1 MTMYPKTV
9 QLIQE
14 KMPTVFPGAVLR
26 FIAGETQETHVFGQA
41 ALLPKTEPMTK
52 DHLFDLASLT
62 KVVCTTSVLL
72 KLWDQGKIE
81 MEAPLTRWL
90 PAFKD
95 DQVTIKHLLT
105 HTAAINTWIPHRDQ
119 LDAAALRKAYLQ
131 LESSDTIGQTVS
143 YTDTGT
149 ILLGF
154 LLEELYQKPVTEIF
168 QEEVLTPL
176 GMKNSGFPPFPPS
189 QLPMIVPTQQQPDGS
204 ILRGIT
210 HDPKARVLGNH
221 AGNAGLF
228 STVDDLTLFVQLLL
242 ANGQQQG
249 APFFSEKVMQALA
262 HRQTPESTKP
272 RTYGW
277 DLLGA
282 PYQLFHTG
290 YTGTFLAVDIPNK
303 KAFIFLS
310 NRVHPVDHRESYLG
324 HRDEILQC
332 YLKETAE

>member
-1 MTMYPKTV
+1 MTKPKTV

-41 ALLPKTEPMTK
+41 ALPKTEPMTK

-62 KVVCTTSVLL
+62 KVICTTTVLL
-72 KLWDQGKIE
+72 RLWDQGKIE

-95 DQVTIKHLLT
+95 DRVTIKHLLT

-154 LLEELYQKPVTEIF
+154 YWRSCI
-168 QEEVLTPL
+168 
-176 GMKNSGFPPFPPS
+176 KN
-189 QLPMIVPTQQQPDGS
+189 Q
-204 ILRGIT
+204 
-210 HDPKARVLGNH
+210 
-221 AGNAGLF
+221 
-228 STVDDLTLFVQLLL
+228 
-242 ANGQQQG
+242 
-249 APFFSEKVMQALA
+249 
-262 HRQTPESTKP
+262 
-272 RTYGW
+272 
-277 DLLGA
+277 
-282 PYQLFHTG
+282 
-290 YTGTFLAVDIPNK
+290 
-303 KAFIFLS
+303 
-310 NRVHPVDHRESYLG
+310 
-324 HRDEILQC
+324 
-332 YLKETAE
+332 